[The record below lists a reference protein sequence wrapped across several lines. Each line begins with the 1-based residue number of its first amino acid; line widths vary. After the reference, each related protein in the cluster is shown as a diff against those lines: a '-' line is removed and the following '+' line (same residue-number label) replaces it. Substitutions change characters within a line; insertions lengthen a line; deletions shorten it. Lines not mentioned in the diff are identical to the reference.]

1 MGDGQRAP
9 LGSLARRMLQEFWYS
24 MVCWFRL
31 FPLARPFRAH
41 FAQDALPPV
50 LLLHGYGANSGF
62 WKPMSQQLSAAGI
75 THAAIDLEPLLGS
88 IDDYAELIQTA
99 AQELCVSHGAQTI
112 VIVGHSMGGLAARA
126 WLRRYGDERLAG
138 LITLGTPHFGSTLAA
153 YAMGENAR
161 QMLPAVGKEAS
172 AGDWLTSLANSES
185 ADLRARMRSIY
196 SRHDNIVAP
205 QQSALLPGAS
215 NMPLDLVGH
224 VALGFDRDVIQLLM
238 TAITTARQSRCANL
252 AIGAGALDELTHQF
266 VEVHQTTDIAG
277 VVEQRF
283 AQTGIF
289 GRQGGQAAL
298 HANFQRPLQYPFE
311 LVYGRAIRGQAAHK
325 SEGVFEQADHGGG
338 GQRFFGRK
346 VLVEAGFGNA
356 NLSGHFVHR
365 HQVKTFFREQV
376 VRRINDGVLA
386 NDQLLLFERE
396 LGFFTHRLRFR
407 LCSF

>member
-1 MGDGQRAP
+1 MIARLTRFMILIQLLTLAGLSTLFLSFGWADTPAIGLLYAIVMMTLLRAGIIFNNFFLSGALQQPMGNGQRAP

-31 FPLARPFRAH
+31 FPLSQPFRAH

-88 IDDYAELIQTA
+88 IDDYAELIETT

-224 VALGFDRDVIQLLM
+224 VALGFDRDVMQLLM
-238 TAITTARQSRCANL
+238 TAITTARQSRC
-252 AIGAGALDELTHQF
+252 
-266 VEVHQTTDIAG
+266 
-277 VVEQRF
+277 
-283 AQTGIF
+283 
-289 GRQGGQAAL
+289 
-298 HANFQRPLQYPFE
+298 
-311 LVYGRAIRGQAAHK
+311 
-325 SEGVFEQADHGGG
+325 
-338 GQRFFGRK
+338 
-346 VLVEAGFGNA
+346 
-356 NLSGHFVHR
+356 
-365 HQVKTFFREQV
+365 
-376 VRRINDGVLA
+376 
-386 NDQLLLFERE
+386 
-396 LGFFTHRLRFR
+396 
-407 LCSF
+407 